1 MLPTIKEQ
9 DKKLKVLVDKY
20 PEDKDMCYEDIFK
33 FAKRYAKWYAIEI
46 IKHCSEVAML
56 KGFDNFNAKEEILEF
71 IEDTYELQDN
81 ETDEIYLHVEIDKQ
95 SILNVINEL

>member
-1 MLPTIKEQ
+1 MIPTLEEQ

-33 FAKRYAKWYAIEI
+33 FAKQYAKWYAIEI
-46 IKHCSEVAML
+46 IKHCSEVAEV
-56 KGFDNFNAKEEILEF
+56 KDNNTTCEIF
-71 IEDTYELQDN
+71 Q
-81 ETDEIYLHVEIDKQ
+81 VDKQ

>member
-33 FAKRYAKWYAIEI
+33 FAKQYAKWYAIEI
-46 IKHCSEVAML
+46 IKHCSEVAEL
-56 KGFDNFNAKEEILEF
+56 D
-71 IEDTYELQDN
+71 YECHCDCGNCSQ
-81 ETDEIYLHVEIDKQ
+81 VDKQ